1 MSLLPP
7 FCCHEDRE
15 RNGEREALYGRS
27 FSDCTLEMLVLL
39 LLSLK
44 GEEIGS
50 SYCGCLLW
58 TRWCLTKIPFSTSPN
73 NLSIFK
79 DVSVLFTSLR
89 LYINIYIYKRLHWV
103 CSKTIFPDIPSS
115 NICRENLGQNLR
127 GEQAGLRSYFCVLWA
142 NVQVLYEIGQKADTT
157 LNLKRP
163 SFTFFF
169 FHYQGAKGDRGTTGD
184 AGEKGEQVKIEYA
197 FQQYHHCHSFFINSC
212 YNAGR
217 GTRDRRGRWELSIAA
232 KPQMDFPSPLQQN
245 ISLSC
250 FGGFPNDS
258 QMILTSILDTFGSL
272 E

>member
-1 MSLLPP
+1 M
-7 FCCHEDRE
+7 
-15 RNGEREALYGRS
+15 
-27 FSDCTLEMLVLL
+27 
-39 LLSLK
+39 
-44 GEEIGS
+44 
-50 SYCGCLLW
+50 
-58 TRWCLTKIPFSTSPN
+58 
-73 NLSIFK
+73 
-79 DVSVLFTSLR
+79 
-89 LYINIYIYKRLHWV
+89 
-103 CSKTIFPDIPSS
+103 
-115 NICRENLGQNLR
+115 
-127 GEQAGLRSYFCVLWA
+127 
-142 NVQVLYEIGQKADTT
+142 LYEIGQKADTT